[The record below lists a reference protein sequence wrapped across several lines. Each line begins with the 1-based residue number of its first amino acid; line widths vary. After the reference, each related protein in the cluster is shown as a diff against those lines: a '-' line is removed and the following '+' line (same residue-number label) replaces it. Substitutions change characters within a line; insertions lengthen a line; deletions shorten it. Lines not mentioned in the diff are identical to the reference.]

1 MKKPGIKTGG
11 RARRY
16 AIYARCSSE
25 EQAQGEFTTLDA
37 QAAITTRHVQS
48 LGGQVVA
55 AFSDGGKTG
64 TNLKR
69 PGWAALLAAAQAG
82 AFDAVCVTYLSR
94 IGRGDAATVAEYLL
108 QEAGAA
114 VVCVHEQYADDEAG
128 FVGKSVS
135 KLVDGMY
142 VHQVRKHTAAKMR
155 EMFDRG
161 FVCGH
166 VPFGYAK
173 EKTAEEDGAPQRAVP
188 DAEDAALVQS
198 AFALYLDTG
207 RARDVRDFLQKATGR
222 AWTTTQTTRLLGDER
237 YTGTALF
244 GRWRKE
250 DAHPAII
257 TRETWEAAQ
266 SALSRYAACGLG
278 PHQSS
283 YVYYLRE
290 RVFCPACGCAFTYAG
305 ANGRKGKVHYYVCQS
320 VNRQGRAS
328 VCPVRRVGA
337 DRLHLS
343 VLHRLRHLAGHP
355 TALHRIIAE
364 GGGWGTAGDSQKA
377 LRGQLAKRK
386 QYLDMQAGN
395 YLKAIGEGRGGAYL
409 LDALDKVQAQ
419 QNDVAVQL
427 ADAER
432 AVEAATVHRPT
443 AARLAVAWARLI
455 DVWEVLTEE
464 ERAEVLS
471 SVVQRVEVT
480 GKDLA
485 MVDFAAGLA
494 DVFSDRE
501 AGEAGETNEAKAEA
515 KAEAKENAP
524 ASVKPPLT
532 FSQRAVQAGASGGSG
547 WVA

>member
-1 MKKPGIKTGG
+1 MSIRNERPETMKKPGVKLGAG

-16 AIYARCSSE
+16 AIYARCSTD
-25 EQAQGEFTTLDA
+25 EQAEGEFTTLDA
-37 QAAITTRHVQS
+37 QQAITTRHVQS

-69 PGWAALLAAAQAG
+69 PGWAALLVEAQAG
-82 AFDAVCVTYLSR
+82 AFDAVCITYLSR
-94 IGRGDAATVAEYLL
+94 LARGDAATVAEYLL
-108 QEAGAA
+108 KEAGVA
-114 VVCVHEQYADDEAG
+114 VVSVHEQYADDEAG

-142 VHQVRKHTAAKMR
+142 VHQVRKHTTAKMR
-155 EMFDRG
+155 EMFGLG

-173 EKTAEEDGAPQRAVP
+173 EKTSEEEGAPQRAVP
-188 DAEDAALVQS
+188 SSEDAALVQS
-198 AFALYLDTG
+198 AFALYLETG
-207 RARDVRDFLQKATGR
+207 RARDVRDFLHTATGR

-237 YTGTALF
+237 YAGVALF
-244 GRWRKE
+244 GSWRKE
-250 DAHPAII
+250 DAHPALI
-257 TRETWEAAQ
+257 TRETWEAAKA
-266 SALSRYAACGLG
+266 ALSRYAACGLG

-283 YVYYLRE
+283 YTYYLRE
-290 RVFCPACGCAFTYAG
+290 RVFCLSCGCAFTYAG

-328 VCPVRRVGA
+328 TCPSRRVGA

-364 GGGWGTAGDSQKA
+364 GGGWGTADEAQKA
-377 LRGQLAKRK
+377 MRGQLAKRK

-419 QNDVAVQL
+419 QEEVSAQL
-427 ADAER
+427 AEAEQ
-432 AVEAATVHRPT
+432 AVEEATVQRPT
-443 AARLAVAWARLI
+443 AARLATAWAQLTE
-455 DVWEVLTEE
+455 VWKVLSEE
-464 ERAEVLS
+464 ERAKVLS

-480 GKDLA
+480 GKDMA

-494 DVFSDRE
+494 DVFGDRE
-501 AGEAGETNEAKAEA
+501 AAGN
-515 KAEAKENAP
+515 EAKENAP

-532 FSQRAVQAGASGGSG
+532 FSQRTVQAGAIDGSGGRT
-547 WVA
+547 